1 MGKLL
6 SEYQDLLNDTAT
18 EDKDGAQSKDFWDL
32 VVLSAGNDSQKHWYE
47 MQLAQKLLP
56 PGVQFR
62 VYSDPGGVR
71 TGDGGATLNI
81 VELLYEEFGEDK
93 MDR

>member
-1 MGKLL
+1 MRQLL
-6 SEYQDLLNDTAT
+6 SEYQDLVLLKTSSAPQNL
-18 EDKDGAQSKDFWDL
+18 KFWDL
-32 VVLSAGNDSQKHWYE
+32 VVLSAGNDSQKQWYE
-47 MQLAQKLLP
+47 MQLSKKLLP

-81 VELLYEEFGEDK
+81 VELLYQEFGEDK
-93 MDR
+93 IER